1 MAKHNR
7 WIISGFLGAVV
18 SLFAGHVLGLYA
30 QQTERP
36 GNSLDHPIDTP
47 RDLSGL
53 SIKNPRVRVVHTI
66 DPAKEGGS
74 LYLQQVDPW
83 LGYQW
88 GRSLFQRNFRERDG
102 VYGDAGKLDGITL
115 PDGVS
120 KMMDRSHVSSCGAC
134 HNVPYRDAGAGMTIA
149 KNGGSGRNTPH
160 LFGAGLLEMIGLQ
173 MRRQALAIADTNRD
187 GWISMEEAKGKRCL
201 ISNLPPGVP
210 GERALIDFGSFEDA
224 DGDGY
229 PDLNPVFY
237 PIFVDK
243 QGKRIPTATS
253 LKYPGV
259 GSSASAICTCR
270 SARRCPR
277 PCVPSRPRRSTSMRA
292 CKPVTRPRLPVDT
305 AMAWRLSPMPAPS
318 NS

>member
-1 MAKHNR
+1 MGKR
-7 WIISGFLGAVV
+7 SSLIVLGFLLGVTV
-18 SLFAGHVLGLYA
+18 SAWLGHRLTVRA
-30 QQTERP
+30 QQSERA
-36 GNSLDHPIDTP
+36 GNSRDNPIDVP

-66 DPAKEGGS
+66 DPALEGGS

-149 KNGGSGRNTPH
+149 KNGGAGRNTPH

-201 ISNLPPGVP
+201 ISNLPPDVP
-210 GERALIDFGSFEDA
+210 GE
-224 DGDGY
+224 
-229 PDLNPVFY
+229 
-237 PIFVDK
+237 
-243 QGKRIPTATS
+243 
-253 LKYPGV
+253 
-259 GSSASAICTCR
+259 
-270 SARRCPR
+270 
-277 PCVPSRPRRSTSMRA
+277 
-292 CKPVTRPRLPVDT
+292 
-305 AMAWRLSPMPAPS
+305 
-318 NS
+318 